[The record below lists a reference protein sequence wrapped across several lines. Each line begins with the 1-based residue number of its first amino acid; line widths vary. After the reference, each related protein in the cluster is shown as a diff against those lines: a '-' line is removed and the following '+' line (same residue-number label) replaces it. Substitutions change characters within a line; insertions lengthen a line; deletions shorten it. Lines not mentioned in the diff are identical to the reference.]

1 MNLLSVLIL
10 LGVVIAAYG
19 AVLKRAG
26 MKGLSVARRFSSP
39 TFSAGEEGE
48 LIETVIN
55 ARPLVI
61 PWLRVESHIPDGLT
75 LRGFERRDERTDSYY
90 QSVFCLMPWQKVTR
104 RRPVRF
110 ERRGVYQFGNAGLT
124 CGHLIGLTQYRTT
137 QLIPAGVVV
146 FPALLPPDAL
156 PEPLERL
163 TGSWILERRLTPDPF
178 LVRGLRDYV
187 PGDPVR
193 DIHWAAS
200 ARTGRTQLRLYDTT
214 VSLRLLAV
222 LNGEYRESQ
231 WDQVSDQEQPLIEYG
246 ISLAATLCV
255 AAVRSG
261 MPAGFAANLR
271 TVDGSE
277 AGAGPVEGDGGE
289 EILLTAFARLKTERT
304 LRFASFL
311 SGLSPD
317 AGTDVVVISAYRSE
331 EIDAELMRLRRRGC
345 QVVFHLLRQ
354 EVAG

>member
-10 LGVVIAAYG
+10 LCLVLYLYG
-19 AVLKRAG
+19 LVLRRIG
-26 MKGLSVARRFSSP
+26 MKGLTVARRFSGP

-104 RRPVRF
+104 HRPVRF

-124 CGHLIGLTQYRTT
+124 CGPLIGISQYTAT

-146 FPALLPPDAL
+146 FPALLPQDAM
-156 PEPLERL
+156 PEPLQRL
-163 TGSWILERRLTPDPF
+163 TGRWILERRLTPDPF

-200 ARTGRTQLRLYDTT
+200 ARAGRTQLKLYDTT
-214 VSLRLLAV
+214 VSLRLLV
-222 LNGEYRESQ
+222 ILNGEYRENQ
-231 WDQVSDQEQPLIEYG
+231 WDQASEREQPLIEYG

-255 AAVRSG
+255 TAVRNG
-261 MPAGFAANLR
+261 MPAGFVSNLR
-271 TVDGSE
+271 TVDGE
-277 AGAGPVEGDGGE
+277 AAGAGPVEGDGGE
-289 EILLTAFARLKTERT
+289 EILLTAFAKLKTERT

-317 AGTDVVVISAYRSE
+317 SRTDVVVLSAYRSE
-331 EIDAELMRLRRRGC
+331 EVDAELRRMAWQGC
-345 QVVFHLLRQ
+345 QVIFHQLDG
-354 EVAG
+354 EAV